1 MSLID
6 RIIGA
11 VVPHDCLG
19 CGVEGGLLCSGC
31 ADKLPGVPPLATLN
45 GDLRLIQ
52 AVTPYKGL
60 AKDLLWKLKSGGAQ
74 AAATV
79 MARQMRRLLETDRNL
94 LVMPVP
100 TATSRVRQRGYDQ
113 AKLLARELA
122 KQARLPYADCLA
134 RLGQSHQ
141 VGANREQR
149 RQQLGEAF
157 WVRHHGLVRRA
168 RILLIDDVTTT
179 GATLEAAAKA
189 LKAAGASD
197 IQAIVF
203 AQA

>member
-1 MSLID
+1 MSIID
-6 RIIGA
+6 KIIGA

-19 CGVEGGLLCSGC
+19 CGVEGGLLCPDC
-31 ADKLPGVPPLATLN
+31 IAKLPGVAPRSAPDT
-45 GDLRLIQ
+45 DLRIIQ

-79 MARQMRRLLETDRNL
+79 MARQMLTLLTPDKNL
-94 LVMPVP
+94 LVVPVP

-134 RLGQSHQ
+134 RMGQSHQ

-157 WVRHHGLVRRA
+157 WVRHRRLVWRA

-179 GATLEAAAKA
+179 GATLETAARA
-189 LKAAGASD
+189 LKAAGAAD

-203 AQA
+203 ARA